1 MSPHRPCAGVGGATP
16 SFLLGTGFEGGAS
29 GGAEPSMGPL
39 MQQSQVQTQAQAPQ
53 SYLDSRADALRQVES
68 TIHELGGMFQ
78 QLAGMVQEQGEMALR
93 IDENMDDTLMNVEAA
108 QGQLLKASVG
118 AGQMR
123 GD

>member
-1 MSPHRPCAGVGGATP
+1 
-16 SFLLGTGFEGGAS
+16 
-29 GGAEPSMGPL
+29 MGPL